1 MNSQPI
7 DIEQNLIP
15 SKEDIFVRNDIRIY
29 YDNEYKIR
37 VSAKSECM
45 DRIIKS
51 KDLVNK
57 INNLPMNKRMRISFG
72 IEIANIYQIAYNSDI
87 ESADTFGKNLLKTLE
102 EQIVTYKKIEFIIPC
117 TICAILSIICAII
130 IKRIIESDYINAFLY
145 GPIGGILSI
154 IINQSDIDINYKVEN
169 YILVIESIKKIAVSI
184 IVSIIGVI
192 IVKSG
197 FVFANIDFNS
207 NEYMMYLILI
217 ICGYSQSF
225 IPNLLNK
232 LTNNFEK
239 E

>member
-45 DRIIKS
+45 DRIIKA
-51 KDLVNK
+51 KDLVTK

-102 EQIVTYKKIEFIIPC
+102 EQIGV
-117 TICAILSIICAII
+117 
-130 IKRIIESDYINAFLY
+130 
-145 GPIGGILSI
+145 
-154 IINQSDIDINYKVEN
+154 
-169 YILVIESIKKIAVSI
+169 SIK
-184 IVSIIGVI
+184 
-192 IVKSG
+192 
-197 FVFANIDFNS
+197 
-207 NEYMMYLILI
+207 
-217 ICGYSQSF
+217 
-225 IPNLLNK
+225 
-232 LTNNFEK
+232 
-239 E
+239 